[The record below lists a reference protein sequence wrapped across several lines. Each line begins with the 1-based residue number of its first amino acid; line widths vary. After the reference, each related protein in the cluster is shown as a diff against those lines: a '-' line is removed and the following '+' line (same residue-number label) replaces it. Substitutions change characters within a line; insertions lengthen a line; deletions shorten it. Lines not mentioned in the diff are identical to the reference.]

1 MTENITY
8 CFNEQID
15 NDGKNN
21 SSDLSDLLDEFEQLG
36 LDQDYSKSYLQD
48 YSKSYSEDNI
58 MSELKNY
65 ELNFT
70 IKQLLLICDYYGLTK
85 QTKSIEY
92 YGSKAKK
99 MKKQDIITLIIM
111 FENET
116 ENIEI
121 VIKRKEL
128 WFYLDQLKDDKFMK
142 KFVIW

>member
-1 MTENITY
+1 
-8 CFNEQID
+8 
-15 NDGKNN
+15 
-21 SSDLSDLLDEFEQLG
+21 
-36 LDQDYSKSYLQD
+36 
-48 YSKSYSEDNI
+48 

-85 QTKSIEY
+85 QTKTIEY

-111 FENET
+111 FENDT

-121 VIKRKEL
+121 VIKRKEF
-128 WFYLDQLKDDKFMK
+128 WFYLDQLKDDKIMK

>member
-15 NDGKNN
+15 NDENNNN
-21 SSDLSDLLDEFEQLG
+21 STDLYNLLNDFEQLG
-36 LDQDYSKSYLQD
+36 LDQKYTQEYTQ
-48 YSKSYSEDNI
+48 EDNI

-111 FENET
+111 FENDT

-121 VIKRKEL
+121 VIKRKEF
-128 WFYLDQLKDDKFMK
+128 WFYLDQLKDDKIMK